1 MTVSYSINN
10 KTDHIRLSVAGT
22 YSRGQEADEAKDIWR
37 QVADACRKHSQTR
50 VLAVSRITGEMPQ
63 AVSFSIGSNPESYG
77 WERDFRVAV
86 VFADERR
93 FESNR
98 FGETILSNR
107 HYEMR
112 AFQDE
117 EAAKKWLLG

>member
-10 KTDHIRLSVAGT
+10 KADHIRLSVAGT
-22 YSRGQEADEAKDIWR
+22 YSRGKEADEAKDIWR
-37 QVADACRKHSQTR
+37 QVADACRKNSQSR
-50 VLAVSRITGEMPQ
+50 VLAVSRITGAMPP
-63 AVSFSIGSNPESYG
+63 AVSLSISNDPESYG
-77 WERDFRVAV
+77 WQRDFRVAV
-86 VFADERR
+86 VFADENR
-93 FESNR
+93 FDSNR
-98 FGETILSNR
+98 FGETILTNR